1 MDELL
6 TCQLGGGRTIGY
18 AQYGDLSGFPL
29 IFHHGW
35 PGSHYQGSLLHEP
48 AVRMGVRVIA
58 VDRPGIGVTQLGDID
73 SVLQFALAVRDLA
86 DVLDFDRFHILGVSG
101 GGPYALACAA
111 AAPERVR
118 GVGICCGTPPL
129 ELLTTERTIHFMYRL
144 MMVIEHE
151 AQGLTHPAMS
161 LIRLMINA
169 LPSPLSLLPL
179 RLVIPKSDRMV
190 LRLRLNQEIVLNSM
204 KDAFRNGIGPVIA
217 DARRIQ
223 NPWGFSLESI
233 EIPVTFWHG
242 GMDRNIPLETARLM
256 IRQVPLSITHV
267 YPSEGHYSLP
277 MKHAQAFLEHLSQ
290 SP

>member
-1 MDELL
+1 
-6 TCQLGGGRTIGY
+6 
-18 AQYGDLSGFPL
+18 
-29 IFHHGW
+29 
-35 PGSHYQGSLLHEP
+35 
-48 AVRMGVRVIA
+48 
-58 VDRPGIGVTQLGDID
+58 
-73 SVLQFALAVRDLA
+73 
-86 DVLDFDRFHILGVSG
+86 
-101 GGPYALACAA
+101 
-111 AAPERVR
+111 
-118 GVGICCGTPPL
+118 
-129 ELLTTERTIHFMYRL
+129 
-144 MMVIEHE
+144 
-151 AQGLTHPAMS
+151 
-161 LIRLMINA
+161 
-169 LPSPLSLLPL
+169 
-179 RLVIPKSDRMV
+179 
-190 LRLRLNQEIVLNSM
+190 M